1 MVVSDEG
8 RLFEKHRRYGQRL
21 EGQRDRPP
29 VPLAKKTPPPGPRR
43 GNPYDPHP
51 SLPIP
56 RTIPSRVRT
65 PTSELR
71 EPELIV
77 TENESNEP
85 LHPRILVVDDEPP
98 IREILKFQLE
108 NAGFEVACAETGQE
122 GLRMVES
129 ESPDL
134 VLLDLM
140 IPEMDGYE
148 VCRRLKGAYT
158 TRQIPVII
166 LTARGEL
173 DEKLKGLEN
182 GANDYV
188 TKPFS
193 MPELIMRIRNVLNWS
208 QSQREANP
216 LTGLPG
222 NVSIEREL
230 TQRLEADTKFA
241 FIYTDIDNFKAFND
255 YYGYAKGD
263 EAIKLTAG
271 ILTDAVAERG
281 NVDDFLG
288 HIGGDD
294 FVVMTTPDRS
304 DAIARS
310 VLDLFNRR
318 SHDLFEQEDLA
329 RGYLKIRKRS
339 GEVMKIKSLGIT
351 LAIVTNEKGPISHIG
366 RVADIASELKRYG
379 KSMNGSVVVRERRAD
394 A

>member
-1 MVVSDEG
+1 M
-8 RLFEKHRRYGQRL
+8 
-21 EGQRDRPP
+21 
-29 VPLAKKTPPPGPRR
+29 
-43 GNPYDPHP
+43 
-51 SLPIP
+51 
-56 RTIPSRVRT
+56 
-65 PTSELR
+65 
-71 EPELIV
+71 
-77 TENESNEP
+77 
-85 LHPRILVVDDEPP
+85 DDEPP

-108 NAGFEVACAETGQE
+108 NAGFEVACAKDGEE
-122 GLRMVES
+122 GLTMVQTDP
-129 ESPDL
+129 PDL

-140 IPEMDGYE
+140 IPHMDGYE
-148 VCRRLKGAYT
+148 VCRRLKGAYG
-158 TRQIPVII
+158 TRHIPVII

-173 DEKLKGLEN
+173 GEKLKGLQN

-193 MPELIMRIRNVLNWS
+193 MPELIMRVKNVLSWS

-230 TQRLEADTKFA
+230 TQRIESGDHFA

-263 EAIKLTAG
+263 EAIKLTAA
-271 ILTDAVAERG
+271 ILTDAVGKRG
-281 NVDDFLG
+281 NIEDFLG

-304 DAIARS
+304 DAVARS
-310 VLDLFNRR
+310 VIDLFNQRAP
-318 SHDLFEQEDLA
+318 DLFEEEDIE
-329 RGYLKIRKRS
+329 RGYLKIRRRS
-339 GEVMKIKSLGIT
+339 GEVMQIQSLGIT

-379 KSMNGSVVVRERRAD
+379 KSMSGSVVVRERRAD
-394 A
+394 G